1 LVFLDISLLWIIF
14 WFAKEA
20 RLPAAI
26 LSFISSS
33 IMLSLVTVVPR
44 YLDGSF
50 YNKIC
55 RPYINVRS
63 YTQNIGHKKELNGC
77 PQIRATVEHTGRT
90 RWHDLRR
97 PSCAER
103 QSNDGSS
110 TFHRLSS
117 LVAGQL
123 QALSNT
129 THISHNNSSTVTCTK
144 QRWHLQI
151 SYRILSPKA
160 DTPVRT
166 LPIIGND
173 RTVNQPKSYLGL
185 FSPSCVIPHPL
196 AQWQTPTVTGPALT
210 LTSFPSRLKT
220 SEWTNWRP
228 LLRRL

>member
-1 LVFLDISLLWIIF
+1 MFSVKTQHSDPYTTTGLIRALYNFILVFLDISLLWSIF

-26 LSFISSS
+26 LSLISSS
-33 IMLSLVTVVPR
+33 IMLSLVTVVPK

-55 RPYINVRS
+55 RPYLNVRS

-103 QSNDGSS
+103 QSKDGSS

-123 QALSNT
+123 QALPNT
-129 THISHNNSSTVTCTK
+129 THISLSSYITT
-144 QRWHLQI
+144 
-151 SYRILSPKA
+151 
-160 DTPVRT
+160 
-166 LPIIGND
+166 
-173 RTVNQPKSYLGL
+173 
-185 FSPSCVIPHPL
+185 L
-196 AQWQTPTVTGPALT
+196 AQWHVLSSVDIYRYRTEFFRQRQTLQ
-210 LTSFPSRLKT
+210 
-220 SEWTNWRP
+220 
-228 LLRRL
+228 